1 MSTAA
6 PLRVLAGDG
15 LCWHAERMDLA
26 TWVMVAVITW
36 TVLGLL
42 LVALI
47 WKRAPV
53 KAILAWLGI
62 ALIPLGIWL
71 VGLSQAA
78 IDGWNTL
85 ATWWQGLVFT
95 MPVMVGLGVL
105 GLAAGLLVL
114 SRFVPTRPR
123 TPKQP
128 DNPPTASRPTTS
140 IPSGPS
146 SAYHQ
151 PPRSQAEQTLL
162 LPENRPN
169 P

>member
-1 MSTAA
+1 
-6 PLRVLAGDG
+6 
-15 LCWHAERMDLA
+15 MDLA

-53 KAILAWLGI
+53 KAIMAWLGI
-62 ALIPLGIWL
+62 ALIPLGLWL

-85 ATWWQGLVFT
+85 ATWWQGLVWT
-95 MPVMVGLGVL
+95 LPVMIGLGVL
-105 GLAAGLLVL
+105 GLAATLLVV
-114 SRFVPTRPR
+114 SRFVPTRSR
-123 TPKQP
+123 TAKQP
-128 DNPPTASRPTTS
+128 DNPSPAPRPTTS
-140 IPSGPS
+140 FPPGPP
-146 SAYHQ
+146 SAYQQ
-151 PPRSQAEQTLL
+151 PPRSQAEQTLI

>member
-1 MSTAA
+1 
-6 PLRVLAGDG
+6 
-15 LCWHAERMDLA
+15 MDLA
-26 TWVMVAVITW
+26 TWVMVVVITW

-47 WKRAPV
+47 WKRAPW

-85 ATWWQGLVFT
+85 AAWWQALVFT
-95 MPVMVGLGVL
+95 PQVQIGLGL
-105 GLAAGLLVL
+105 LALAAALLVV
-114 SRFVPTRPR
+114 SRFVPTRSR
-123 TPKQP
+123 TPKQS
-128 DNPPTASRPTTS
+128 DTLPPASRPSTS
-140 IPSGPS
+140 MPPGPP
-146 SAYHQ
+146 SAYQQ
-151 PPRSQAEQTLL
+151 PPRSQAEQTLI